1 VNKSGHI
8 NIYCVDNIFKI
19 VNVLF
24 IHTLYLSGN
33 GMNKTAPLMNI
44 IGLALVALVSVVVVV
59 RNVQGGA
66 P

>member
-1 VNKSGHI
+1 
-8 NIYCVDNIFKI
+8 
-19 VNVLF
+19 
-24 IHTLYLSGN
+24 
-33 GMNKTAPLMNI
+33 MNKTAPLMNI